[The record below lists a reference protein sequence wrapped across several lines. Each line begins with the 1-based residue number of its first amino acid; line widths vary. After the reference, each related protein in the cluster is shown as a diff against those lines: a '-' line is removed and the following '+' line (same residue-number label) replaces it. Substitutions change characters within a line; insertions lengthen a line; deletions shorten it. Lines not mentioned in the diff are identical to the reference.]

1 MQPAIKAEIK
11 LTQKMPPILAQ
22 PLSQLDDWLYP
33 ISNHGKPVKNQLR
46 NHSPK
51 TQSEGKTSI
60 RTLEFLEICPQIT
73 NGMEFKQVNKRQK
86 RNVARSANGAGT
98 KPYLFML
105 MKIQLVP
112 VRKVPKL
119 KAITRDKIFS
129 DL

>member
-1 MQPAIKAEIK
+1 MQPAIKAETK

-51 TQSEGKTSI
+51 TQSEEKTST
-60 RTLEFLEICPQIT
+60 RNPRLWEICPQIA

-86 RNVARSANGAGT
+86 RNVARRANGAGT

-119 KAITRDKIFS
+119 KAITSDKIFP